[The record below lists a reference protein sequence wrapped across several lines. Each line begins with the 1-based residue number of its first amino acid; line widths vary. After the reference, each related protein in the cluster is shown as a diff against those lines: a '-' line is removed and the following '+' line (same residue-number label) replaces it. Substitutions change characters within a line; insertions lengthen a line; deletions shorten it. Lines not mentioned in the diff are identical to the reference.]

1 MARGLYLPGG
11 LVDEMERVLDRLQQ
25 KTQVTCVL
33 LADVSGQL
41 ICTAGQTSGFDPATV
56 AALTASDMSATG
68 ELARQLGEAEPF
80 RIHFHEGEQ
89 SHLYLADVGG
99 SLLLVVVFETRVP
112 IGLVRV
118 FTERAARELLP
129 LTHRY
134 ETSLEQAGQLV
145 GEAFDESLLD
155 ELDDAF
161 GSLFD

>member
-1 MARGLYLPGG
+1 MARGLYLPRD
-11 LVDEMERVLDRLQQ
+11 LMDEIERVLGQLQQ

-33 LADVSGQL
+33 LADVGGQL
-41 ICTAGQTSGFDPATV
+41 ICTTGQASGFDAASV
-56 AALTASDMSATG
+56 AALTASDMSATA
-68 ELARQLGEAEPF
+68 ELARQLGEAKPF

-89 SHLYLADVGG
+89 RHLYLADVGG

-145 GEAFDESLLD
+145 SEAFDESLLD

-161 GSLFD
+161 GSL

>member
-1 MARGLYLPGG
+1 MARGLYLPGD
-11 LVDEMERVLDRLQQ
+11 LVDELERVLGRLQQ

-41 ICTAGQTSGFDPATV
+41 ICRTGQASGFDAATV

-68 ELARQLGEAEPF
+68 ELARQLGEDKPF

-89 SHLYLADVGG
+89 RHLYLTEVGG
-99 SLLLVVVFETRVP
+99 SLLLVVVFESHVP

-134 ETSLEQAGQLV
+134 ETSLAQAGQLV
-145 GEAFDESLLD
+145 SEAFDESLLD

-161 GSLFD
+161 GSR

>member
-11 LVDEMERVLDRLQQ
+11 LMDEMEHVLGRLQQ
-25 KTQVTCVL
+25 KTQATCVL

-41 ICTAGQTSGFDPATV
+41 IYITGQASGFDAATV

-68 ELARQLGEAEPF
+68 ELARQLGEAKPF

-89 SHLYLADVGG
+89 HHLYLADVGG

-129 LTHRY
+129 LTYRY
-134 ETSLEQAGQLV
+134 ETSLEQAEQLAS
-145 GEAFDESLLD
+145 EAFDESLLD

-161 GSLFD
+161 GSL